1 MLHNTLVP
9 PKSIS
14 NPSRHFTTGMRTPTQ
29 KKKKKKKK
37 KKKTKKKKKHNKQSN
52 REEKTRQHSC
62 THKRNGNLG
71 THKQCTVRIH
81 THEPNPHSTI
91 HAKLGSTT
99 PHPQQGKRT
108 AAFGGE
114 ILLSTVSKHDKLP
127 TLGKFDT

>member
-9 PKSIS
+9 PKPIS

-29 KKKKKKKK
+29 KTKKKGKKKKNTISKV
-37 KKKTKKKKKHNKQSN
+37 TE
-52 REEKTRQHSC
+52 RRRQGS
-62 THKRNGNLG
+62 
-71 THKQCTVRIH
+71 TVAHTNATGIYPQTVYCQNTH
-81 THEPNPHSTI
+81 THATNPHSTI

-114 ILLSTVSKHDKLP
+114 ILLSTVTKHDKLP